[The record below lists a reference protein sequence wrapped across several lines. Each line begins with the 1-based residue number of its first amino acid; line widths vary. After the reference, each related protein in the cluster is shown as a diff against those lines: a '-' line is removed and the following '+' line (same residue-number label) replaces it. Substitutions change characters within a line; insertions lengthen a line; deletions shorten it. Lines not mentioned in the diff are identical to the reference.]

1 MKTERKR
8 ARRAAAQAIGAEC
21 GLSGRATLA
30 HLDKLEEVGL
40 IVPIDDYTGGVLLP
54 DLAAV
59 VKYW

>member
-1 MKTERKR
+1 MSSKHKR
-8 ARRAAAQAIGAEC
+8 ARRAAANAIGAEC

-40 IVPIDDYTGGVLLP
+40 IVPLDGYEGGVFLP
-54 DLAAV
+54 DLGAV